1 MSDQAKDVGAEKRP
15 PSGWELLA
23 SVELMDR
30 LRLDGPWE
38 RDQTHE
44 SLRRYLVEETYE
56 LLDAI
61 DSGDR
66 DHLLEELG
74 DILLQ
79 VLFHARIAADRDE
92 DPFDIDDVARAF
104 TNKVSART
112 QGVLSGDN
120 IDLQTQLDEWET
132 RKAAEKARGSVL
144 DGIATNQPS
153 LALTQKVLERL
164 AAADFPDELIPA
176 EVTEV
181 RITADG
187 PSVEDQLRRKVLA
200 FMADIRGAESAAPAG
215 EPKTAEI
222 WRAHFPS

>member
-1 MSDQAKDVGAEKRP
+1 MTER

-23 SVELMDR
+23 AVELMDR
-30 LRLDGPWE
+30 LRRDGPWE
-38 RDQTHE
+38 REQTHE

-79 VLFHARIAADRDE
+79 VLFHARIAADRSG

-104 TNKVSART
+104 TTKISART
-112 QGVLSGDN
+112 QGVLSGN
-120 IDLQTQLDEWET
+120 EIDLQTQLEEWET

-144 DGIATNQPS
+144 DGIATGQPA
-153 LALTQKVLERL
+153 LALAQKVLERL
-164 AAADFPDELIPA
+164 AAAGFPDDLVPDA
-176 EVTEV
+176 V
-181 RITADG
+181 RSVRVVADG
-187 PSVEDQLRRKVLA
+187 PSVEDGLRAAVLR
-200 FMADIRGAESAAPAG
+200 FMADIRVAEAAGPG
-215 EPKTAEI
+215 PRTSEF
-222 WRAHFPS
+222 WRTNLPR

>member
-1 MSDQAKDVGAEKRP
+1 MTER

-23 SVELMDR
+23 AVELMDR
-30 LRLDGPWE
+30 LRRDGPWE
-38 RDQTHE
+38 REQTHE

-79 VLFHARIAADRDE
+79 VLFHARIAADRLG

-104 TNKVSART
+104 TTKISART
-112 QGVLSGDN
+112 QGVLSGND
-120 IDLQTQLDEWET
+120 IDLQTQLEEWET

-144 DGIATNQPS
+144 DGIATGQPA
-153 LALTQKVLERL
+153 LALAQKVLERL
-164 AAADFPDELIPA
+164 AAAGFPDDLVPDA
-176 EVTEV
+176 V
-181 RITADG
+181 RSVRVVADG
-187 PSVEDQLRRKVLA
+187 PSVEDGLRAAVLR
-200 FMADIRGAESAAPAG
+200 FMADIRVAEAAGPAPRTP
-215 EPKTAEI
+215 EF
-222 WRAHFPS
+222 WRTNLPR

>member
-1 MSDQAKDVGAEKRP
+1 MTER

-23 SVELMDR
+23 AVELMDR
-30 LRLDGPWE
+30 LRRDGPWE
-38 RDQTHE
+38 REQTHE

-79 VLFHARIAADRDE
+79 VLFHARIAADRSG

-104 TNKVSART
+104 TTKISART
-112 QGVLSGDN
+112 QGVLSGSD
-120 IDLQTQLDEWET
+120 IDLQTQLEEWET

-144 DGIATNQPS
+144 DGIATGQPA
-153 LALTQKVLERL
+153 LALAQKVLERL
-164 AAADFPDELIPA
+164 AAAGFPDDLVPDA
-176 EVTEV
+176 V
-181 RITADG
+181 RSVRVVADG
-187 PSVEDQLRRKVLA
+187 PSVEDALRAAVLQ
-200 FMADIRGAESAAPAG
+200 FMADIRVAETAG
-215 EPKTAEI
+215 PGPRTAEF
-222 WRAHFPS
+222 WRNNLPR

>member
-1 MSDQAKDVGAEKRP
+1 MTER

-23 SVELMDR
+23 AVELMDR
-30 LRLDGPWE
+30 LRRDGPWE

-79 VLFHARIAADRDE
+79 VLFHARIAADRSG

-104 TNKVSART
+104 TTKISART
-112 QGVLSGDN
+112 QGVLSGND
-120 IDLQTQLDEWET
+120 IDLQTQLEEWET

-144 DGIATNQPS
+144 DGIATGQPA
-153 LALTQKVLERL
+153 LALAQKVLERL
-164 AAADFPDELIPA
+164 AAAGFPDDLVPDA
-176 EVTEV
+176 V
-181 RITADG
+181 RSVRVVADG
-187 PSVEDQLRRKVLA
+187 PSVEDALRAAVLQ
-200 FMADIRGAESAAPAG
+200 FMADIRVAEAAGPG
-215 EPKTAEI
+215 PRTAEF
-222 WRAHFPS
+222 WRTNLPR

>member
-1 MSDQAKDVGAEKRP
+1 MTER

-23 SVELMDR
+23 AVELMDR
-30 LRLDGPWE
+30 LRRDGPWE

-79 VLFHARIAADRDE
+79 VLFHARIAADRSG

-104 TNKVSART
+104 TTKISART
-112 QGVLSGDN
+112 QGVLSGSD
-120 IDLQTQLDEWET
+120 IDLQTQLEEWET

-144 DGIATNQPS
+144 DGIATGQPA
-153 LALTQKVLERL
+153 LALAQKVLERL
-164 AAADFPDELIPA
+164 AAAGFPDDLVPDA
-176 EVTEV
+176 V
-181 RITADG
+181 RSVRVVADG
-187 PSVEDQLRRKVLA
+187 PSVEDALRAAVLQ
-200 FMADIRGAESAAPAG
+200 FMADIRVAEAAGPG
-215 EPKTAEI
+215 PRTPEF
-222 WRAHFPS
+222 WRTNLPR

>member
-1 MSDQAKDVGAEKRP
+1 VTER

-23 SVELMDR
+23 AVELMDR
-30 LRLDGPWE
+30 LRRDGPWE
-38 RDQTHE
+38 REQTHD

-79 VLFHARIAADRDE
+79 VLFHARIAADRSG

-104 TNKVSART
+104 TTKISART
-112 QGVLSGDN
+112 QGVLSGN
-120 IDLQTQLDEWET
+120 EIDLQTQLEEWET

-144 DGIATNQPS
+144 DGIATGQPA
-153 LALTQKVLERL
+153 LALAQKVLERL
-164 AAADFPDELIPA
+164 AAAGFPDDLVPDA
-176 EVTEV
+176 V
-181 RITADG
+181 RSVRVVADG
-187 PSVEDQLRRKVLA
+187 PSVEDALRAAVLQ
-200 FMADIRGAESAAPAG
+200 FMADIRVAEAAGPG
-215 EPKTAEI
+215 PRTSEF
-222 WRAHFPS
+222 WRTNLPR

>member
-1 MSDQAKDVGAEKRP
+1 MTER

-23 SVELMDR
+23 AVELMDR
-30 LRLDGPWE
+30 LRRDGPWE
-38 RDQTHE
+38 REQTHE

-79 VLFHARIAADRDE
+79 VLFHARIAADRSG

-104 TNKVSART
+104 TTKISART
-112 QGVLSGDN
+112 QGVLSGND
-120 IDLQTQLDEWET
+120 IDLQTQLEEWET

-144 DGIATNQPS
+144 DGIATGQPA
-153 LALTQKVLERL
+153 LALAQKVLERL
-164 AAADFPDELIPA
+164 AAAGFPDDLVPDA
-176 EVTEV
+176 V
-181 RITADG
+181 RSVRVVADG
-187 PSVEDQLRRKVLA
+187 PSVEDALRAAVLQ
-200 FMADIRGAESAAPAG
+200 FMADIRIAEAAGPAPRTS
-215 EPKTAEI
+215 EF
-222 WRAHFPS
+222 WRTNLPR

>member
-1 MSDQAKDVGAEKRP
+1 MTER

-23 SVELMDR
+23 AVELMDR
-30 LRLDGPWE
+30 LRRDGPWE
-38 RDQTHE
+38 REQTHE

-79 VLFHARIAADRDE
+79 VLFHARIAADRSG

-104 TNKVSART
+104 TTKISART
-112 QGVLSGDN
+112 QGVLSGN
-120 IDLQTQLDEWET
+120 EIDLQTQLEEWET

-144 DGIATNQPS
+144 DGIATGQPA
-153 LALTQKVLERL
+153 LALAQKVLERL
-164 AAADFPDELIPA
+164 AAAGFPDDLVPDA
-176 EVTEV
+176 V
-181 RITADG
+181 RSVRVVADG
-187 PSVEDQLRRKVLA
+187 PSVEDGLRAAVLQ
-200 FMADIRGAESAAPAG
+200 FMADIRVAEAAGPAPRTS
-215 EPKTAEI
+215 EF
-222 WRAHFPS
+222 WRTNLPR

>member
-1 MSDQAKDVGAEKRP
+1 MTER

-23 SVELMDR
+23 AVELMDR
-30 LRLDGPWE
+30 LRRDGPWE
-38 RDQTHE
+38 REQTHE

-79 VLFHARIAADRDE
+79 VLFHARIAADRSG

-104 TNKVSART
+104 TTKISART
-112 QGVLSGDN
+112 QGVLSGND
-120 IDLQTQLDEWET
+120 IDLQTQLEEWET

-144 DGIATNQPS
+144 DGIATGQPA
-153 LALTQKVLERL
+153 LALAQKVLERL
-164 AAADFPDELIPA
+164 AAAGFPDDLGPDA
-176 EVTEV
+176 V
-181 RITADG
+181 RSVRVVADG
-187 PSVEDQLRRKVLA
+187 PSVEDALRAAVLQ
-200 FMADIRGAESAAPAG
+200 FMSDIRVAEAAGPG
-215 EPKTAEI
+215 PRTPEF
-222 WRAHFPS
+222 WRTNLPR

>member
-1 MSDQAKDVGAEKRP
+1 MTER

-23 SVELMDR
+23 AVELMDR
-30 LRLDGPWE
+30 LRRDGPWE
-38 RDQTHE
+38 REQTHE

-79 VLFHARIAADRDE
+79 VLFHARIAADRSG

-104 TNKVSART
+104 TTKISART
-112 QGVLSGDN
+112 QGVLSGN
-120 IDLQTQLDEWET
+120 EIDLQTQLEEWET

-144 DGIATNQPS
+144 DGIATGQPA
-153 LALTQKVLERL
+153 LALAQKVLERL
-164 AAADFPDELIPA
+164 AAAGFPDDLVPDA
-176 EVTEV
+176 V
-181 RITADG
+181 RSVRVVADG
-187 PSVEDQLRRKVLA
+187 QSVEDALRAAVLQ
-200 FMADIRGAESAAPAG
+200 FMADIRVAEAAGPG
-215 EPKTAEI
+215 PRTPEF
-222 WRAHFPS
+222 WRTNLPR

>member
-1 MSDQAKDVGAEKRP
+1 MTER

-23 SVELMDR
+23 AVELMDR
-30 LRLDGPWE
+30 LRRDGPWE
-38 RDQTHE
+38 REQTHE

-79 VLFHARIAADRDE
+79 VLFHARIAADRSG

-104 TNKVSART
+104 TTKISART
-112 QGVLSGDN
+112 QGVLSGSD
-120 IDLQTQLDEWET
+120 IDLQTQLEEWET

-144 DGIATNQPS
+144 DGIATGQPA
-153 LALTQKVLERL
+153 LALAQKVLERL
-164 AAADFPDELIPA
+164 AAAGFPDDLVPDA
-176 EVTEV
+176 V
-181 RITADG
+181 RSVRVVADG
-187 PSVEDQLRRKVLA
+187 PSVEDALRAAVLQ
-200 FMADIRGAESAAPAG
+200 FMADIRVAEAAGPG
-215 EPKTAEI
+215 PRTPEF
-222 WRAHFPS
+222 WRTNLPR

>member
-1 MSDQAKDVGAEKRP
+1 VTAQ

-23 SVELMDR
+23 AVELMDR
-30 LRLDGPWE
+30 LRTEGPWE
-38 RDQTHE
+38 REQTHE

-79 VLFHARIAADRDE
+79 VLFHARIAADRAV

-104 TNKVSART
+104 TTKISART
-112 QGVLSGDN
+112 QGVLSGDD
-120 IDLQTQLDEWET
+120 IDLQTQLEEWET

-144 DGIATNQPS
+144 DGVATGQPS
-153 LALTQKVLERL
+153 LALAQKVLERL
-164 AAADFPDELIPA
+164 AAAGFPDDLVPDD
-176 EVTEV
+176 VCTV
-181 RITADG
+181 RVVADG
-187 PSVEDQLRRKVLA
+187 PSVEDSVRSAVLR
-200 FMADIRGAESAAPAG
+200 FMADIRIAESAGPTQ
-215 EPKTAEI
+215 PKTEAY
-222 WRAHFPS
+222 WRAHLPR

>member
-1 MSDQAKDVGAEKRP
+1 MTER

-23 SVELMDR
+23 AVELMDR
-30 LRLDGPWE
+30 LRRDGPWE
-38 RDQTHE
+38 REQTHE

-79 VLFHARIAADRDE
+79 VLFHARIAADRSG

-104 TNKVSART
+104 TTKISART
-112 QGVLSGDN
+112 QGVLSGND
-120 IDLQTQLDEWET
+120 IDLQTQLEEWET

-144 DGIATNQPS
+144 DGIATGQPA
-153 LALTQKVLERL
+153 LALAQKVLERL
-164 AAADFPDELIPA
+164 AAAGFPDDLVPDA
-176 EVTEV
+176 V
-181 RITADG
+181 RSVRVVADG
-187 PSVEDQLRRKVLA
+187 PSVEDALRAAVLQ
-200 FMADIRGAESAAPAG
+200 FMADIRVAEAAGPG
-215 EPKTAEI
+215 PRTPEF
-222 WRAHFPS
+222 WRTNLPR

>member
-1 MSDQAKDVGAEKRP
+1 MPDQ

-30 LRLDGPWE
+30 LRRDGPWE

-79 VLFHARIAADRDE
+79 VLFHARIAADRDD

-104 TNKVSART
+104 TTKVSART

-164 AAADFPDELIPA
+164 AAADFPADLIPA
-176 EVTEV
+176 AVTGV

-187 PSVEDQLRRKVLA
+187 PSVEDQLRRDVLA
-200 FMADIRGAESAAPAG
+200 FMADVRVAELAKPA
-215 EPKTAEI
+215 TAGD
-222 WRAHFPS
+222 WRAAYPH

>member
-1 MSDQAKDVGAEKRP
+1 MTER

-23 SVELMDR
+23 AVELMDR
-30 LRLDGPWE
+30 LRRDGPWE
-38 RDQTHE
+38 REQTHE

-79 VLFHARIAADRDE
+79 VLFHARIAADRSG

-104 TNKVSART
+104 TTKISART
-112 QGVLSGDN
+112 QGVLSGN
-120 IDLQTQLDEWET
+120 EIDLQTQLEEWET

-144 DGIATNQPS
+144 DGIATGQPA
-153 LALTQKVLERL
+153 LALAQKLLERL
-164 AAADFPDELIPA
+164 TAAGFPDDLVPDA
-176 EVTEV
+176 V
-181 RITADG
+181 RSVRVVADG
-187 PSVEDQLRRKVLA
+187 PSVEDTLRAAVLR
-200 FMADIRGAESAAPAG
+200 FMADIRVAEAAGPG
-215 EPKTAEI
+215 PRTPEF
-222 WRAHFPS
+222 WRTNLPR

>member
-1 MSDQAKDVGAEKRP
+1 M
-15 PSGWELLA
+15 LA

-30 LRLDGPWE
+30 LRRDGPWE

-79 VLFHARIAADRDE
+79 VLFHARIAADRDV

-104 TNKVSART
+104 TTKVSART

-120 IDLQTQLDEWET
+120 IDLQTQLDEWEA
-132 RKAAEKARGSVL
+132 RKATEKARGSVL

-164 AAADFPDELIPA
+164 AAADFPPDLIPT
-176 EVTEV
+176 EVTDL

-187 PSVEDQLRRKVLA
+187 PSIEDQLRRDVLA
-200 FMADIRGAESAAPAG
+200 FMADVRIAEATTPTG
-215 EPKTAEI
+215 EPKTADI
-222 WRAHFPS
+222 WRIHFPR

>member
-1 MSDQAKDVGAEKRP
+1 MTER

-23 SVELMDR
+23 AVELMDR
-30 LRLDGPWE
+30 LRRDGPWE
-38 RDQTHE
+38 REQTHE

-79 VLFHARIAADRDE
+79 VLFHARIAADRSG

-104 TNKVSART
+104 TTKISART
-112 QGVLSGDN
+112 QGVLSGND
-120 IDLQTQLDEWET
+120 IDLQTQLEEWET

-144 DGIATNQPS
+144 DGIATGQPA
-153 LALTQKVLERL
+153 LALAQKVLERL
-164 AAADFPDELIPA
+164 AAAGFPDDLVPDA
-176 EVTEV
+176 V
-181 RITADG
+181 RSVRVVADG
-187 PSVEDQLRRKVLA
+187 PSVEDALRAAVLQ
-200 FMADIRGAESAAPAG
+200 FMSDIRVAEAAGPG
-215 EPKTAEI
+215 PRTPEF
-222 WRAHFPS
+222 WRTNLPR